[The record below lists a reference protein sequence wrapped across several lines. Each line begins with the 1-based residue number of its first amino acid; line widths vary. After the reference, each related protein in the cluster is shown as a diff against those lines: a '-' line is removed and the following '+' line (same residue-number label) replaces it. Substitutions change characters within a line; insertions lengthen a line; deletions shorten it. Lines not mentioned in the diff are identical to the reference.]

1 MARLSLR
8 ILRSRRFCFVT
19 VLLIAIHTAPF
30 VNAQDA
36 STSAVRGVVLDARAV
51 IVEGAT
57 VTLVNLSTGI
67 RYAAITNGDG
77 TYFLDLLPPGDY
89 SSRAEATGMS
99 PEISP
104 SLHLDVG
111 GVMQLDFRLSVA
123 GTKETVT
130 VSGAPP
136 LVETQPSAVSTMLE
150 EAAIQ
155 GLPLNG
161 RRFTDLALLAPG
173 VTQDPRG
180 LTSSSNGD
188 LAFGGVRGYQSSY
201 LVDGTDNNNAFFAQA
216 RGRYRAPYQFSNEV
230 VQEFRVSSN
239 SYGAE
244 LGRAGGGV
252 VNVIT
257 KSGSNHVHGSAFYF
271 LRDSGLAAQQPFLNF
286 KPQSDQHQF
295 GFTVGGPIKTNRA
308 FFFAGFDQHLFYVP
322 TIVRFVD
329 GSSTITP
336 QPASPGIVGDYED
349 TDKGLVLAAAN
360 QLSSLAGQFRS
371 KLLGNAAFA
380 KADLVLGARNYL
392 SARIN
397 TSRYYGVN
405 NVFF

>member
-1 MARLSLR
+1 MPCLSL
-8 ILRSRRFCFVT
+8 ILWPRRYCFIGA
-19 VLLIAIHTAPF
+19 LLILVLALQNAR
-30 VNAQDA
+30 AQDA
-36 STSAVRGVVLDARAV
+36 STSALRGVVLDSKGATVQDATVTVVNLNTGVRYAATTN
-51 IVEGAT
+51 VEGA
-57 VTLVNLSTGI
+57 
-67 RYAAITNGDG
+67 
-77 TYFLDLLPPGDY
+77 YFLDLLPPGDY

-99 PEISP
+99 PEVSP
-104 SLHLDVG
+104 GLHLDVG
-111 GVMQLDFRLSVA
+111 GVTQLDFKLSVA
-123 GTKETVT
+123 GTQETVT
-130 VSGAPP
+130 VSGAPA

-150 EAAIQ
+150 EAAIT

-257 KSGSNHVHGSAFYF
+257 KSGSNRVHGSAFYF
-271 LRDSGLAAQQPFLNF
+271 LRDSAWAAQQPFLDF
-286 KPQSDQHQF
+286 KPQSDQH
-295 GFTVGGPIKTNRA
+295 
-308 FFFAGFDQHLFYVP
+308 
-322 TIVRFVD
+322 
-329 GSSTITP
+329 
-336 QPASPGIVGDYED
+336 
-349 TDKGLVLAAAN
+349 
-360 QLSSLAGQFRS
+360 
-371 KLLGNAAFA
+371 
-380 KADLVLGARNYL
+380 
-392 SARIN
+392 
-397 TSRYYGVN
+397 
-405 NVFF
+405 